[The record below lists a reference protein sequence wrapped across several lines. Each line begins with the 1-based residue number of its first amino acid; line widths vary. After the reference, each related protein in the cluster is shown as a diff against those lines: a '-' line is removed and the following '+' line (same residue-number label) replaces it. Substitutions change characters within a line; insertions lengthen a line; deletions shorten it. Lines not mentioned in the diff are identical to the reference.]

1 MRRIVLA
8 FSTSVLLASVAPA
21 QAPLD
26 PMVILL
32 VGPPGAGKTTQAK
45 NLAKKYRIP
54 AISMSDLLKKEAG
67 WLKTQLKKN
76 MKAQLESG
84 DLLNDEEANAL
95 MARRFAR
102 ADAARGF
109 VLDGY
114 PLTAKHAEYLDQSL
128 KERGLPP
135 PIVVYL
141 DVPDNVARE
150 RMRQRGRADDKP
162 ETIEKRLAR
171 YRSESQMVLDR
182 YGAGV
187 HRVNGTLSEKEV
199 WLAIERSLPA
209 VR

>member
-1 MRRIVLA
+1 ML
-8 FSTSVLLASVAPA
+8 TGVLLAAAAFA
-21 QAPLD
+21 QTPSD

-45 NLAKKYRIP
+45 NLARKYRIP
-54 AISMSDLLKKEAG
+54 SIAMSDLLKKEAG

-76 MKAQLESG
+76 MKAQMESG

-114 PLTAKHAEYLDQSL
+114 PLTAKHAEYLDGSL
-128 KERGLPP
+128 KERGLPS

-141 DVPDNVARE
+141 DVPDDVARE

-162 ETIEKRLAR
+162 ETIEKRLVR
-171 YRSESQMVLDR
+171 YRAESQLVLDR

-187 HRVNGTLSEKEV
+187 HRVNGALGEKDV
-199 WLAIERSLPA
+199 WLAIEKSLPA